1 MPRITMDDGI
11 GLYVEAA
18 PDNGKPPLLFL
29 NPLGADHTI
38 WDAQIPAFSEHFRI
52 IRFDDR
58 GHGQSEVPD
67 APYTIDRLGRDAR
80 GVLEAVDIDSA
91 HVVGISKGGMVGAW
105 LGANSPEHVE
115 KLVISSSA
123 PHLAP
128 RDVWEGRANTARSDG
143 VSALADAVIGRW
155 FTEDFRTRQPEA
167 VARVRA
173 MILGTSDEGYAACC
187 EALAEMD
194 LRDDLELIPVP
205 TLVLCG
211 DSDPAVQPTK
221 TREWVATI
229 EGAKLEVIGKCAHLP
244 NVEQTETFN
253 RMVLDFLLA

>member
-29 NPLGADHTI
+29 NALGADHTM
-38 WDAQIPAFSEHFRI
+38 WDGQMPVFSEHFRVV
-52 IRFDDR
+52 RFDDR
-58 GHGQSEVPD
+58 GHGQSEIPD
-67 APYTIDRLGRDAR
+67 MPYTIDRLGRDAR
-80 GVLEAVDIDSA
+80 GVLEAFDIDSA
-91 HVVGISKGGMVGAW
+91 HIVGMSKGGMTAAW

-115 KLVISSSA
+115 KLVICSSA

-128 RDVWEGRANTARSDG
+128 RDVWEGRANTARNEG
-143 VSALADAVIGRW
+143 VESLVDAVIGRW
-155 FTEDFRTRQPEA
+155 FTEDFRAHRPETI
-167 VARVRA
+167 ARIRA
-173 MILGTSDEGYAACC
+173 MILGTSNAGYAACC

-211 DSDPAVQPTK
+211 DSDPGVQPAK
-221 TREWVATI
+221 TREWVALI
-229 EGAKLEVIGKCAHLP
+229 EGARLEVIRKSAHLP
-244 NVEQTETFN
+244 NIEQPDAFN
-253 RMVLDFLLA
+253 QLVLDFLKD